1 MMPEVDPAQV
11 KFFSGNEAVA
21 HGALY
26 AGCRFF
32 AGYPI
37 TPSSEIAEVL
47 ARELPRRDGVFIQM
61 EDEIAAMAAII
72 GASLAGKKSLTA
84 TSGPG
89 FSLKQENLGYAWIT
103 EIPCVVVNVQ
113 RGGPSTGAPTS
124 PSQQDMMQARWGTH
138 GDHEIIALY
147 PDSVQE
153 QFSETVRAFNLS
165 EKFRTPV
172 ILLSDEIIGHAR
184 EKIVLPRPGT
194 LEVIERPK
202 PTVPPE
208 VYLPYDDRQGDVPP
222 MATFGEGY
230 RYHVT
235 GLNHDASG
243 FPTNS
248 AELTEA
254 SVLRLQRKILNHY
267 REIVEVESYYLE
279 GAKAAVITF
288 GATARSAKHAVKTLR
303 AQGKRV
309 GLLRLKTIWPF
320 PVREVEALA
329 KQVGF
334 LLVPEMNSGQMVGE
348 VQRVASRHTAVEGLP
363 RTDNQIVT
371 PAQIIEKLSVHC

>member
-1 MMPEVDPAQV
+1 MAEHEREV
-11 KFFSGNEAVA
+11 KFMSGNEAVA
-21 HGALY
+21 FGALY

-47 ARELPRRDGVFIQM
+47 ARELPLRDGVFIQM

-72 GASLAGKKSLTA
+72 GASLAGRKSLTA

-103 EIPCVVVNVQ
+103 EIPCVVANVQ

-138 GDHEIIALY
+138 GDHEAVALC

-153 QFSETVRAFNLS
+153 SFSEAVRAFNLA
-165 EKFRTPV
+165 EQFRVPV
-172 ILLSDEIIGHAR
+172 ILLTDEVIGHAR
-184 EKIVLPRPGT
+184 EKIVLPRPGE
-194 LEVIERPK
+194 LAVVERKK
-202 PTVPPE
+202 PTVSPE
-208 VYLPYDDRQGDVPP
+208 EYLPYDDRSGDVPP
-222 MATFGEGY
+222 MANFGEGY

-235 GLNHDASG
+235 GLNHDATG

-248 AELTEA
+248 PELTEA
-254 SVLRLQRKILNHY
+254 AVKRMQRKLLHHLDQ
-267 REIVEVESYYLE
+267 IVEVERIALDD
-279 GAKAAVITF
+279 AKAAVVAY
-288 GATARSAKHAVKTLR
+288 GATARSAKEAVKMLR
-303 AQGKRV
+303 AEGKKA

-320 PVREVEALA
+320 PVKEIEALA
-329 KQVGF
+329 RAVSCI
-334 LLVPEMNSGQMVGE
+334 LVPEMNIGQMVLE
-348 VQRVASRHTAVEGLP
+348 VERVAARHTEVEGLG
-363 RTDNQIVT
+363 RADNLMVT
-371 PAQIIEKLSVHC
+371 PAQIAQRLRPHL